1 MKKERIQVVPG
12 KLLDDETLKKL
23 EESYKWRMDSK
34 NYDRI
39 ITSPDI

>member
-1 MKKERIQVVPG
+1 MKERIRIITG

-34 NYDRI
+34 NYNRI